1 MLLKKG
7 YVIKKNDSNNKIIEE
22 LKKELTV
29 TPHLAFNKNI
39 QPESFT
45 VYLED
50 DENIYIPKFFG
61 IKKFGQ
67 PLINKE
73 NEGQDI
79 DIKFNGKLR
88 EKQLNII
95 NTILPK
101 IENNDGGLLSLGC
114 GEGKCLGFDTPIML
128 FDGRIKYVQDIQ
140 IGDKLMGDNLIP
152 RNILSICKG
161 KDKMFKIIDKLSNES
176 YIVNKA
182 HILSL
187 KYIDK
192 IPLYYNDRTYNENDI
207 LDINIID
214 YINNKNRLSNFYG
227 YRLPILNLQD
237 KETSVSPY
245 LYGQSLNYSHS
256 KIDKDYKF
264 NSLINRINLAKG
276 ILNNS
281 ELNQFINY
289 DNIYYI
295 KVNNKL
301 LIKDIIW
308 LFRSIGSIVYMISDY
323 TISITFYDNVNDYS
337 HLIYNFD
344 IIVLGN
350 DNYYGFEIDDNK
362 RFMLGDFTITHNTV
376 LSLYIASLLKK
387 KTLVIVHKEFLLNQW
402 KQRAIEF
409 TNAKIGLIQ
418 RDKIDIEDKDIVIG
432 MLQSIAKDKY
442 SSDIFKNFGLVI
454 FDEAHHAPSK
464 YFSRALPMI
473 SCKKTLALS
482 ATPKRS
488 DKLEKVLY
496 WYFGDILYK
505 APIETLNSVLVKI
518 YKYNSTDKHFKEYK
532 QNYGKDINRAKTLN
546 KLTEIPTRNKFII
559 LIIKELLLEDGRKLL
574 ILSDRIDHLK
584 VLKTSIDELNIT
596 TTSYYIGGLKQKI
609 LDEAEKAHVI
619 FASYSMASEALD
631 IPELNTLLMVTPRKE
646 IEQAIGRIT
655 RKKDH
660 PVQPE
665 VIDIVDQLPSFSRQ
679 GNYRRQFY
687 NKKDFKIKL
696 YEVEEDKIINEINYE
711 LIKEPVHIDS
721 NDIDFID

>member
-7 YVIKKNDSNNKIIEE
+7 YVIKKSTVNNELIDE
-22 LKKELTV
+22 LKKDLTV
-29 TPHLAFNKNI
+29 VPHLVFNKNI

-45 VYLED
+45 VYTED

-67 PLINKE
+67 PAINKE
-73 NEGQDI
+73 LEGKNI
-79 DIKFNGKLR
+79 NIIFNGKLR
-88 EKQLNII
+88 ENQLNII

-114 GEGKCLGFDTPIML
+114 GEGKCLGINTQIML
-128 FDGRIKYVQDIQ
+128 FDGTTKKVQDIQ
-140 IGDKLMGDNLIP
+140 IGDKLMGDNLLP
-152 RNILSICKG
+152 RNVLSICSG
-161 KDKMFKIIDKLSNES
+161 VDMMFKIIDKLSNES

-187 KYIDK
+187 KYTSK
-192 IPLYYNDRTYNENDI
+192 IPLYYDNKIYNENDI

-214 YINNKNRLSNFYG
+214 YINNKNELIEFHG
-227 YRLPILNLQD
+227 YRLPILNLSNI
-237 KETSVSPY
+237 ETITDPY
-245 LYGQSLNYSHS
+245 LYGLSLNVFNLN
-256 KIDKDYKF
+256 IDIDYKF
-264 NSLINRINLAKG
+264 NSLENRIKLAKG
-276 ILNNS
+276 ILNN
-281 ELNQFINY
+281 EKLFEDMNY
-289 DNIYYI
+289 SNLYYI
-295 KVNNKL
+295 KVKINSL
-301 LIKDIIW
+301 LQDIIW
-308 LFRSIGSIVYMISDY
+308 LFRSIGSIVYKISEC
-323 TISITFYDNVNDYS
+323 TIIIIFYDNINKYD
-337 HLIYNFD
+337 HLTYKFD
-344 IIVLGN
+344 INLLDN

-362 RFMLGDFTITHNTV
+362 HFMLGDFTITHNTV

-442 SSDIFKNFGLVI
+442 SSDIFKDFGLVI

-488 DKLEKVLY
+488 DRLEKVLY

-518 YKYNSTDKHFKEYK
+518 YKYNSSDKHFKEYK
-532 QNYGKDINRAKTLN
+532 QNYGKDVNRAKTLN
-546 KLTEIPTRNKFII
+546 KLTEIPARNKFII
-559 LIIKELLLEDGRKLL
+559 SIIKELLIEDERRLL

-584 VLKTSIDELNIT
+584 ILKKIIDELNIT

-631 IPELNTLLMVTPRKE
+631 IPVLNTLLMITPRKE

-660 PVQPE
+660 PVQPV

-679 GNYRRQFY
+679 GTYRRQFY

-696 YEVEEDKIINEINYE
+696 FEVEEDKIINEVNYE
-711 LIKEPVHIDS
+711 LIKEPIQNDS
-721 NDIDFID
+721 VDIDFID